1 MTICLKN
8 CIKHYKLAI
17 IKYQKFEMKTNKE
30 DETRENNWLEILVV
44 ENNWLVWY
52 ICKIIVYISRTLKE
66 LAWELVPP
74 RTQF

>member
-30 DETRENNWLEILVV
+30 DETLVV

-52 ICKIIVYISRTLKE
+52 IGRNIGSREQLVGMVYL
-66 LAWELVPP
+66 
-74 RTQF
+74 

>member
-30 DETRENNWLEILVV
+30 DEILVV